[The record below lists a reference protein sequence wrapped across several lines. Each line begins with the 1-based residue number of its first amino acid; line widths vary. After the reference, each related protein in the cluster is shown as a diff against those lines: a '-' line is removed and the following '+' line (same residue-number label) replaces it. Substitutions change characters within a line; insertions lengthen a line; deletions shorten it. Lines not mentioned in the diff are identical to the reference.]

1 MTRFHYK
8 LCNPLTD
15 KEMMIAYLYSQKD
28 ELHLPDRQSV
38 QNVVELCLAHGGI
51 VACHADGVLGGMG
64 GFFLGEPSQ
73 NFVNKETA
81 FIYVATISE
90 PFRLTRMFRQG
101 LVFMLNHFQESGIA
115 AIRMQAEDTNLYTQK
130 LYGRF
135 AKPIAKGKSLRGR
148 DVITFGS
155 TVEEALAYLQRGRR
169 AQRNVQLAVASLLAQ
184 AEGSHRH
191 A

>member
-15 KEMMIAYLYSQKD
+15 KKMMTDYLYTQRG
-28 ELHLPDRQSV
+28 ELYLPDYKSV
-38 QNVVELCLAHGGI
+38 QNVIELCFAHGGVI
-51 VACHADGVLGGMG
+51 ACYAEDRLGGMG

-73 NFVNKETA
+73 NFANKKTA

-90 PFRLTRMFRQG
+90 PYRLTRMFRKG
-101 LVFMLNHFQESGIA
+101 LVFMLHQFQEMNVQ

-135 AKPIAKGKSLRGR
+135 AQPIAKGKSLRGKN
-148 DVITFGS
+148 VITFGS
-155 TVEEALAYLQRGRR
+155 TVEEALVYLQRGRR
-169 AQRNVQLAVASLLAQ
+169 AQHNVQLAVANLPAQ
-184 AEGSHRH
+184 AEGSQPH